1 MHVLHATN
9 KDCQDNLRRD
19 GDEASNSSNVF
30 AGLVFSVSDSL
41 PALARTQIKNVIE
54 CHGGQI
60 LLSTSNHGVELQ
72 SSARGAARKSINMH
86 TPSSSVIS
94 LQEHYPK
101 GTMIIS
107 NQYRPDLA
115 SQGIRQVTPLWVEKV
130 VLHNRF
136 CGPEFYSPNPE
147 KFCTGIV
154 AYCDEQIPSGDVEIL
169 YGGIEAFGGQWRT
182 SLTDDTTHVIALSD
196 STKTTKAALAMPS
209 VKIILPHYFDDCFTL
224 RRYCSDDAYL
234 FPEPKLFS
242 KHSNNPIVS
251 KFTRQGS
258 AETIDV
264 EQRNPKMGL
273 DDSFLHGHYIFFDPS
288 LRKNADCVKLVE
300 SLKTTRAKICISY
313 EPARTTIAIMDLQ
326 SRPAFKQALSD
337 AVLVG
342 TPQWLGSVLAE
353 KRLSNPKLAALH
365 FPRPSIPIK
374 GAETMVISV
383 SNYVGAA
390 REDIA
395 TMCAHIGAQFT
406 RFIRLGVKYLRALEW
421 NINIVNHLWIE
432 ETYVKWVMQREA
444 KPRYTRLTP
453 SLGSMVNQ
461 IPVEYS
467 LPLLNLKED
476 QETPLLITKDST
488 ICLIT
493 PEIVDVLPCHV
504 PASGAL
510 DTTPTKSSSR
520 IRDRP
525 LTILETPS
533 QVDKS
538 QRLSNM
544 TRHILSPTN
553 LAQEGRQSSACTT
566 DKLISSNVAAL
577 RGAHTDS
584 KSMAAISPLFFGPS
598 KDDKLSAAQSLLFV
612 ANREK
617 PIETRRKARQKNV
630 NNISKVLFTSP
641 RSTRLTSPAQQL
653 PSVKDRGKLSSSSD
667 QETKKYLIFSD
678 KFKPPQQYASPSLL
692 AVGSP
697 DIFGSLTR
705 QAMTQSTN
713 SDKPETTD
721 DSILLPGL
729 DVLEASTRNVKK
741 DTINL
746 ESIPNAQSIPRMK
759 SSIPPSNKRL
769 AETCR
774 PNPTTKTESAHKRN
788 RVQSHPIPSPTAKPT
803 ITFTTTMSSISQ
815 QHKKLMKRLGAVFIN
830 HSDVTCLVAS
840 KIVRTTKFLLAIT
853 QGRPIVHPGWILAC
867 LSANTLL
874 PLSDYTLVDKQGE
887 ARYDMTLLK
896 SIESGKSAGLLE
908 GVTVV
913 FTWHVQE
920 IVARD
925 VIELLVNVAGGNAVL
940 MDHETMRESDLRK
953 IKHMCNTDANA
964 KKVVIVYR
972 HDETTDGF
980 QTEFKNYLHTPILF
994 TEDDFMNCFLR
1005 QALD

>member
-41 PALARTQIKNVIE
+41 PALARTQNAMVDRSFSVLPTME
-54 CHGGQI
+54 
-60 LLSTSNHGVELQ
+60 
-72 SSARGAARKSINMH
+72 SSCKVQPGSCSQSINMH

-115 SQGIRQVTPLWVEKV
+115 SQGIRL
-130 VLHNRF
+130 R
-136 CGPEFYSPNPE
+136 PEFYSPNPE

-342 TPQWLGSVLAE
+342 TPQWLGSV
-353 KRLSNPKLAALH
+353 
-365 FPRPSIPIK
+365 
-374 GAETMVISV
+374 ISV

-544 TRHILSPTN
+544 VRPLSLSPSGRVNGSDSITYLEIQTRHILSPTN

-598 KDDKLSAAQSLLFV
+598 KDDKLSAAQSLFV

-653 PSVKDRGKLSSSSD
+653 PSVKDWESYHPARI
-667 QETKKYLIFSD
+667 KK
-678 KFKPPQQYASPSLL
+678 Q
-692 AVGSP
+692 
-697 DIFGSLTR
+697 
-705 QAMTQSTN
+705 
-713 SDKPETTD
+713 
-721 DSILLPGL
+721 
-729 DVLEASTRNVKK
+729 KK

-853 QGRPIVHPGWILAC
+853 QGRPIVHPGWILRVYLQILYFRSPIIRDC
-867 LSANTLL
+867 
-874 PLSDYTLVDKQGE
+874 GE
-887 ARYDMTLLK
+887 
-896 SIESGKSAGLLE
+896 
-908 GVTVV
+908 
-913 FTWHVQE
+913 
-920 IVARD
+920 D

-940 MDHETMRESDLRK
+940 MDHETMRER
-953 IKHMCNTDANA
+953 
-964 KKVVIVYR
+964 
-972 HDETTDGF
+972 
-980 QTEFKNYLHTPILF
+980 F
-994 TEDDFMNCFLR
+994 TEDQTYVQHR
-1005 QALD
+1005 R